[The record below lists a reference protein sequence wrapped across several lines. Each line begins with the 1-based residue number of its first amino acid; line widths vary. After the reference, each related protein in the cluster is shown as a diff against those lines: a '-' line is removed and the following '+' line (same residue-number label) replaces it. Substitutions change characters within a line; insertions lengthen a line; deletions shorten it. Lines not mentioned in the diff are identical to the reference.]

1 MTKFQQK
8 IWPFEKFV
16 AKYVFFFKIFK
27 ISICDIHRKNKGI
40 FKIQCWCSLILS
52 EIPIFGNFYLSF
64 LVNLFQKIKI
74 VYWSWKLVP
83 RLIWTCRIW
92 WWFSFFS
99 FPYCKHIFWAN
110 LFQKKFKLFVEA
122 ENLSIDYFE
131 YLKFTVMFT
140 FSVLDL
146 LFARFVQNI
155 HLSWLIAQQFTSRD
169 LKPVAF
175 FIHNISKWIDV

>member
-1 MTKFQQK
+1 MVIFIFFFSILQTHFLG
-8 IWPFEKFV
+8 KFV
-16 AKYVFFFKIFK
+16 
-27 ISICDIHRKNKGI
+27 
-40 FKIQCWCSLILS
+40 
-52 EIPIFGNFYLSF
+52 P
-64 LVNLFQKIKI
+64 
-74 VYWSWKLVP
+74 
-83 RLIWTCRIW
+83 
-92 WWFSFFS
+92 
-99 FPYCKHIFWAN
+99 
-110 LFQKKFKLFVEA
+110 KKSKLFVEA

-131 YLKFTVMFT
+131 YLKYTVMFT